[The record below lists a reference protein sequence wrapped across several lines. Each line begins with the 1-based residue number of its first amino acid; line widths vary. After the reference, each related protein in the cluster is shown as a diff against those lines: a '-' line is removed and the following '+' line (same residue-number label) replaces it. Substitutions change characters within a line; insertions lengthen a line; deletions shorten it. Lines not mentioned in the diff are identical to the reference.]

1 MLRFY
6 GSYSQDN
13 ISNVILEY
21 ADKGNLEQF
30 LRKVDPPTD
39 LEDRKI
45 LWRNILKLLM
55 VLMYLHNCGPG
66 GM

>member
-6 GSYSQDN
+6 GSYSQNN

-21 ADKGNLEQF
+21 ANKGNLEQF
-30 LRKVDPPTD
+30 LRETDPPTD
-39 LEDRKI
+39 LQHRKI
-45 LWRNILKLLM
+45 LWRNILKLLA
-55 VLMYLHNCGPG
+55 VLTYLHNCEPG